1 MAMHRRPP
9 SAKPPAELVTF
20 DPEDWP
26 HGPGEPADVTWYPSF
41 QRWCEARRAWLAEH
55 PESDALGDV
64 VDLLNGEIQV
74 QLDWMT
80 RHPFERIGAA
90 AATCHVITEGVVD
103 PVTRV
108 LRGRLWDEHHIPAG
122 EVGVRY
128 CDWDSLGAGRRRAVE
143 ERKR

>member
-55 PESDALGDV
+55 PESDAL
-64 VDLLNGEIQV
+64 
-74 QLDWMT
+74 WAS
-80 RHPFERIGAA
+80 PRI
-90 AATCHVITEGVVD
+90 VKD
-103 PVTRV
+103 F
-108 LRGRLWDEHHIPAG
+108 LRPAG
-122 EVGVRY
+122 WLTVRF
-128 CDWDSLGAGRRRAVE
+128 S
-143 ERKR
+143 